1 MKRPLVVIH
10 DLFEDSILDLTWD
23 SKGQILMATSW
34 DGTIA
39 VIEFRLDEIGEQMSF
54 KAMTEMLEK
63 HYGSSLHDISDI
75 VIENPAMM
83 HLKDKTKIQAEPVI
97 PRGPK
102 TQIVTKRKDGKKRI
116 TPAFIGGITSSTP
129 KPFGT
134 KETNSFFPP
143 KSNDDKDDD
152 GEAMEVDEN
161 GKIVKNAEKDD
172 KEQLVEGQDLS
183 QLFEEK
189 DPKAPSKPTENVI
202 GPTKEGADKNKESK
216 PETEKTET
224 KLPSEPTKTVVPQS
238 PQKSKSKEK
247 PKEIQL
253 DFNIDK
259 PEGKIYYNFNSYIN

>member
-1 MKRPLVVIH
+1 MIH

-83 HLKDKTKIQAEPVI
+83 HLKDKTKIQVEPVI

-116 TPAFIGGITSSTP
+116 TPAFIGR
-129 KPFGT
+129 
-134 KETNSFFPP
+134 
-143 KSNDDKDDD
+143 
-152 GEAMEVDEN
+152 V
-161 GKIVKNAEKDD
+161 
-172 KEQLVEGQDLS
+172 
-183 QLFEEK
+183 
-189 DPKAPSKPTENVI
+189 
-202 GPTKEGADKNKESK
+202 
-216 PETEKTET
+216 
-224 KLPSEPTKTVVPQS
+224 
-238 PQKSKSKEK
+238 
-247 PKEIQL
+247 
-253 DFNIDK
+253 
-259 PEGKIYYNFNSYIN
+259 

>member
-1 MKRPLVVIH
+1 
-10 DLFEDSILDLTWD
+10 
-23 SKGQILMATSW
+23 
-34 DGTIA
+34 
-39 VIEFRLDEIGEQMSF
+39 
-54 KAMTEMLEK
+54 MTEMLEK
-63 HYGSSLHDISDI
+63 HYGSSMHDISDI

-129 KPFGT
+129 KPFGA
-134 KETNSFFPP
+134 KDTNSFFPP
-143 KSNDDKDDD
+143 KPIDDKDDD

-161 GKIVKNAEKDD
+161 GKIVKNVEKDD
-172 KEQLVEGQDLS
+172 KEPVVEGQDLS

-189 DPKAPSKPTENVI
+189 DPKVPVKPTEKPI
-202 GPTKEGADKNKESK
+202 GPPKENGI
-216 PETEKTET
+216 EKTKNAESDKDKVET
-224 KLPSEPTKTVVPQS
+224 KLPESPKKAVPQS

-259 PEGKIYYNFNSYIN
+259 PEGKYFLDIFKKLFKQYFQKKPKKRKMRKNVNEKRKKKLSFKHLQLNPWQLQAERRAKQIPFPR